1 MQPHQ
6 GQAACGESHH
16 GRPALVCR
24 PLAALA
30 PHVFTTRAWG
40 LGSQSSGQDEPAW
53 AEVARALDLPLAD
66 LVRTRQVHGATVL
79 VARDTAKTPPAGVA
93 ADIIVTD
100 RSGIGLAVQAAD
112 CVPLL
117 IADRRTGTVAAAHA
131 GWRGLAARVPSVV
144 VAALRRE
151 LGSAPGD
158 LVAAVGPSVGACC
171 YEVGRDVRQ
180 AFEAAGFADNR
191 LASWF
196 SDEPLAVA
204 RNPAM
209 PGLAR
214 RCRAGRWFFD
224 GWASA
229 RDQLIDAGMAP
240 DAVFVSELCTA
251 SHPAT
256 FCSYRRDGPPSGR
269 LAGAIRRASF
279 KITSRSCS
287 LTC

>member
-1 MQPHQ
+1 M
-6 GQAACGESHH
+6 
-16 GRPALVCR
+16 
-24 PLAALA
+24 
-30 PHVFTTRAWG
+30 
-40 LGSQSSGQDEPAW
+40 W
-53 AEVARALDLPLAD
+53 AEVAGALDLPPAD

-79 VARDTAKTPPAGVA
+79 VARVTAGTPPSGVA
-93 ADIIVTD
+93 ADILVTD

-117 IADRRTGTVAAAHA
+117 IADRRTGAVAAAHA
-131 GWRGLAARVPSVV
+131 GWRGLAARVPSAV
-144 VAALRRE
+144 VAALLRE

-196 SDEPLAVA
+196 FDEPLVSVG
-204 RNPAM
+204 NPAM
-209 PGLAR
+209 PGLASR
-214 RCRAGRWFFD
+214 RRAGRWFFD

-229 RDQLIDAGMAP
+229 RDQLIDAGVGP

-256 FCSYRRDGPPSGR
+256 FSSYRRDGPPSGR
-269 LAGAIRRASF
+269 QAGAIRRA
-279 KITSRSCS
+279 IRSEK
-287 LTC
+287 